1 MEEHGVSKLVSV
13 KFSGKTDDSS
23 KSSESVAKALG
34 KSENLASEEAAA
46 IAQAAENIQQEML
59 EEDVANSEKT
69 SSLV

>member
-1 MEEHGVSKLVSV
+1 M

-46 IAQAAENIQQEML
+46 IAQAAENLQPETL
-59 EEDVANSEKT
+59 EELGFNSEKS

>member
-46 IAQAAENIQQEML
+46 IAQAAETMQPELL
-59 EEDVANSEKT
+59 EEEPAAT
-69 SSLV
+69 

>member
-13 KFSGKTDDSS
+13 KFSGKTDDNS

-46 IAQAAENIQQEML
+46 IAQAAETMQPELL
-59 EEDVANSEKT
+59 EEEPAAT
-69 SSLV
+69 